1 VGELRKYNNA
11 DLSQLAANIVKV
23 SDNISEEIGRSSLKL
38 QGDYKELKKNVNKLE
53 TLGRGQG
60 VQKQIEKEMGK
71 QFVSLQKD
79 CKELRNDNS
88 KLETLRDF
96 LHLWKEFNEAQT
108 QLKADLGGATD
119 NNITC
124 INGLSQE
131 VINRIKENLL
141 NNSENDIEKIIGN
154 PREFQKARDELKEA
168 RDELKEA
175 VDQLEALRSF
185 NKMQTKIDANHIEG
199 KNDENT
205 RIDQLS
211 NKIVE
216 KFKKNLEP
224 SDKQGIWNALK
235 EAKTLWKVSHAWK
248 QAHEV
253 KAGYI
258 DPLSEGNELKCYA
271 DIHIEDIDRQFR
283 LFLSSFEQ
291 EYAESS
297 ASNCNA
303 INCEELKRLQ
313 GGIEGNCKELK
324 LRVLN
329 DKWKKLVDSRKNL
342 IKDQEDPTIFR
353 LTEQEKKVLEH
364 RCGSSQSLYHHFKY
378 VPHSLLYDQLSLAW
392 KNCDDA
398 KAKKI
403 LVSHMAE
410 NIIHSYEFKD
420 KTAKPSRRKQ
430 MWYGCKELFGKG
442 QGECRS
448 ERVKRIADGFN
459 KTLEDMKGKFAA
471 ADYLPKELKRKVL
484 ENIVTIMKDFEESCD
499 AALRDYG
506 KFKGGKARDR
516 GEERIKE
523 LNGQLDTL
531 SEAISIY
538 KLNHEIQTESI
549 EALRDPYKEKA
560 RNAKS
565 EINSAFEQLLNQE
578 GDWQSLKKSIEGA
591 YGELEKMLHAK
602 IEPDSEKV
610 SIVGK
615 ETNGDT
621 IIEEIDIKTEKL
633 IVYEKGDIGEI
644 ASATTGKNEPNQDT
658 CFIFKD
664 GGGVCDGVGGEA
676 GGDAASKKAT
686 EFFKEELSKL
696 SKEVS
701 NLSDE
706 QIEGKLQEMTDKI
719 HDDVKKDYT
728 CGATTLS
735 AVIPIRDGK
744 MMAVN
749 VGDSRVYVLR
759 KNGQPELEL
768 DCITTDDG
776 AFESDYAYTNQVQ
789 IDEYR
794 QIINY
799 VFTPKLYQELNSDIL
814 DKRDQKAIQDRIA
827 KMSDDEFSNF
837 QTKIKEEEALWR
849 QWWQEQSSDKKNEL
863 KGQLDAIASRKS
875 LEDLKIEFAIRCR
888 HIISNSLGIGEVK
901 PDIVTFKVNHG
912 DMVIITS
919 DGVHDNLS
927 DEEMIKCVLTSK
939 NAEEAAQALVKIARE
954 KSLDK
959 NCARHKKDDTTAVV
973 IRCYGEVVQEKSGE
987 EE

>member
-1 VGELRKYNNA
+1 MRDELRGDQANHGEAAQDKISIEQLVDGDLKKLKETSGQTDRLLLEIGTACGELRKYNNA

-168 RDELKEA
+168 

-303 INCEELKRLQ
+303 INCEELKHLQ

-329 DKWKKLVDSRKNL
+329 DKWKKLVESRKNIL
-342 IKDQEDPTIFR
+342 KNQEDPTTSE
-353 LTEQEKKVLEH
+353 LSETEKKVLEN
-364 RCGSSQSLYHHFKY
+364 RCGSSQSLYRRFSD

-392 KNCDDA
+392 ENCDDA

-484 ENIVTIMKDFEESCD
+484 ENIVTIMKDFEEFVMLLYVTMES
-499 AALRDYG
+499 L
-506 KFKGGKARDR
+506 K
-516 GEERIKE
+516 EE
-523 LNGQLDTL
+523 
-531 SEAISIY
+531 
-538 KLNHEIQTESI
+538 KL
-549 EALRDPYKEKA
+549 EKLEKI
-560 RNAKS
+560 KS
-565 EINSAFEQLLNQE
+565 EN
-578 GDWQSLKKSIEGA
+578 
-591 YGELEKMLHAK
+591 
-602 IEPDSEKV
+602 
-610 SIVGK
+610 
-615 ETNGDT
+615 
-621 IIEEIDIKTEKL
+621 
-633 IVYEKGDIGEI
+633 
-644 ASATTGKNEPNQDT
+644 
-658 CFIFKD
+658 
-664 GGGVCDGVGGEA
+664 
-676 GGDAASKKAT
+676 
-686 EFFKEELSKL
+686 
-696 SKEVS
+696 
-701 NLSDE
+701 
-706 QIEGKLQEMTDKI
+706 
-719 HDDVKKDYT
+719 
-728 CGATTLS
+728 
-735 AVIPIRDGK
+735 
-744 MMAVN
+744 
-749 VGDSRVYVLR
+749 
-759 KNGQPELEL
+759 
-768 DCITTDDG
+768 
-776 AFESDYAYTNQVQ
+776 
-789 IDEYR
+789 
-794 QIINY
+794 
-799 VFTPKLYQELNSDIL
+799 
-814 DKRDQKAIQDRIA
+814 
-827 KMSDDEFSNF
+827 
-837 QTKIKEEEALWR
+837 
-849 QWWQEQSSDKKNEL
+849 
-863 KGQLDAIASRKS
+863 
-875 LEDLKIEFAIRCR
+875 
-888 HIISNSLGIGEVK
+888 
-901 PDIVTFKVNHG
+901 
-912 DMVIITS
+912 
-919 DGVHDNLS
+919 
-927 DEEMIKCVLTSK
+927 
-939 NAEEAAQALVKIARE
+939 
-954 KSLDK
+954 
-959 NCARHKKDDTTAVV
+959 
-973 IRCYGEVVQEKSGE
+973 
-987 EE
+987 